1 MRFDK
6 VGTVQSP
13 REGVTGCRTDRI
25 DGWRDKCE
33 IGDKCSDTVN
43 AHLHR
48 EGTDCHPLCGRVA
61 VGQSG
66 GVRVGSGDATGAL
79 VYSTSIP

>member
-1 MRFDK
+1 M
-6 VGTVQSP
+6 
-13 REGVTGCRTDRI
+13 TGCRTDRI

-48 EGTDCHPLCGRVA
+48 EGTVTHSVGVWLWGRAEGCGW
-61 VGQSG
+61 GPYG
-66 GVRVGSGDATGAL
+66 TGAL
-79 VYSTSIP
+79 V